1 MNVLMTIIN
10 LIPALIA
17 AIKAIEAAV
26 PGTGKGEEK
35 LIAVRGILESIDGS
49 YSSLWPK
56 IQPIVNVLVNL
67 FNKTNA
73 MPASGA

>member
-1 MNVLMTIIN
+1 MNTLMTIIN

-35 LIAVRGILESIDGS
+35 LIAVRGILENVDAS
-49 YSSLWPK
+49 YSSLWPRL
-56 IQPIVNVLVNL
+56 QPIVGVLVNL
-67 FNKTNA
+67 FNRTKA
-73 MPASGA
+73 FEAP